1 MKLEI
6 VQKLSSEI
14 HVMHAR
20 SLTVSGVQYTQFL
33 PKFASIIISLR
44 DSDLFKKN

>member
-6 VQKLSSEI
+6 VQKLLCDN
-14 HVMHAR
+14 ACNKLNR
-20 SLTVSGVQYTQFL
+20 SGVQYTQFL

-44 DSDLFKKN
+44 DSDLF